1 LEPPNKYRLKNGDDS
16 SVVEENV
23 PMNLGSIPGK
33 IYGFSCG

>member
-1 LEPPNKYRLKNGDDS
+1 LEPQNKYRLKNGDAS
-16 SVVEENV
+16 SVVEKNV